1 MSLFCILPALSLV
14 DSWPL
19 QSSLHDTVGNKLE
32 AVARS
37 MCNTFTIACIEAAG
51 KMVKIQTTAENP
63 LTIPDLYMTPE
74 SIYAYISAGF
84 LPFVLVY

>member
-1 MSLFCILPALSLV
+1 M
-14 DSWPL
+14 
-19 QSSLHDTVGNKLE
+19 QSSLHDTVGNKIE

-37 MCNTFTIACIEAAG
+37 MCNVLTAACTEAAG

-74 SIYAYISAGF
+74 SIHAYIFAGF
-84 LPFVLVY
+84 LSFVLVY

>member
-1 MSLFCILPALSLV
+1 MSLFCILPAHSRV
-14 DSWPL
+14 DSRPV
-19 QSSLHDTVGNKLE
+19 QSSPHDT
-32 AVARS
+32 VARS
-37 MCNTFTIACIEAAG
+37 MCNALTVACTEVAG
-51 KMVKIQTTAENP
+51 KMVKIQTIAGNP